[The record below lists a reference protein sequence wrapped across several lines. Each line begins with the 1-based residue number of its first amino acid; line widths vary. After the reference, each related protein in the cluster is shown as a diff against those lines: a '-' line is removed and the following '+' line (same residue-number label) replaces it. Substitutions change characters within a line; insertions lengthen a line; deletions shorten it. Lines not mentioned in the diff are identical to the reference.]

1 MLKVVSPFYQASFRL
16 GHVVDTARSI
26 EWPDGVEAKQ
36 KMHETMGEALTKLS
50 VEIQEQDMTTVVN
63 IYPCGKVEVS
73 RASSEKAARRSMN
86 TVSRAFQKA
95 GCAPR
100 GDVSTPDETFQI
112 TNITAK
118 FEKPPGSTLMI
129 HKERTAKSLE
139 SKFSSVV
146 YEPEY
151 DVRHEMPFTLKLRP
165 SNLNGEVT
173 FRFNAKTITVWGKEL
188 EEMKKLFHEEVYD
201 RVQWKEAPTPAGA
214 QVAEGGG
221 KTAAV
226 KCTRT
231 ALDRAVK
238 AIVGG
243 LPPGKRVEGGYPERH
258 AQIQKW
264 LQQTHPDRK
273 LPDYD
278 PVWGAPGRRAHKPGP
293 DRVWAG
299 TPYEAFW
306 DNNMVPALAGSP
318 VKIGWCVPPAASAAT
333 PAAAASTPSTAA
345 ASGAPAALSA
355 EEAGGAASS
364 AMGAPAEDAS
374 ADSEPDEVKRMLAE
388 LENMDTSSTSTF
400 SETALFEAFRL
411 MKKADYEGRDWGPS
425 EAELGASLLEQQ
437 ANEQGPVHRSLSAPS
452 DEAQECTRF
461 CSLSAE
467 DGEPGGAR
475 RATASLP
482 LPWPCTN
489 RHRSCT
495 GVEVPPGKKQKR
507 VKASD
512 VAARLLQDLG
522 SVACLLPETADL
534 HDECVRICMLIM
546 RSR

>member
-50 VEIQEQDMTTVVN
+50 VEIREQDMTTVVN

-95 GCAPR
+95 GCAPPR
-100 GDVSTPDETFQI
+100 DNVSTPDETFQI

-165 SNLNGEVT
+165 SNLNGEVI

-188 EEMKKLFHEEVYD
+188 EEMQRLFHEEVYD
-201 RVQWKEAPTPAGA
+201 RVIWKEAPTPAGA
-214 QVAEGGG
+214 QVADGGG

-231 ALDRAVK
+231 ALDLAVK
-238 AIVGG
+238 AVVGE
-243 LPPGKRVEGGYPERH
+243 LPPGPRAEGGYPDRH

-264 LQQTHPDRK
+264 LQQTHPNIE

-278 PVWGAPGRRAHKPGP
+278 RAWGAPGRRAHKARP

-299 TPYEAFW
+299 RPYEAFW

-364 AMGAPAEDAS
+364 AMGTPAEDAS
-374 ADSEPDEVKRMLAE
+374 ADSELKRMLAE
-388 LENMDTSSTSTF
+388 LEEMERAEQQASTSSTSTF
-400 SETALFEAFRL
+400 SETALFGVFRL
-411 MKKADYEGRDWGPS
+411 MKNAEDEGRDWVTS

-467 DGEPGGAR
+467 DGEPGG
-475 RATASLP
+475 
-482 LPWPCTN
+482 
-489 RHRSCT
+489 
-495 GVEVPPGKKQKR
+495 VEVPPGKKQKR
-507 VKASD
+507 VEAREAPRD